1 MFASIGNSISYLSNG
16 GPVMIPI
23 IFCSFLAL
31 SVFIERLLT
40 LKREKI
46 MPPDFFEGIKKLIL
60 ADKAGEAFNLCDSN
74 DSSLARVIKVGL
86 KNHGRPRE
94 AVKEVIEEA
103 GRREVAI
110 LDKYTGIVGTIAN
123 ITPLLGLLGTVS
135 GMIKAFDVI
144 SAVGVGDPA
153 ILAGGISEA
162 LITTA
167 SGLTVAIPAF
177 VAYKF
182 LLSRADTYV
191 LEMEAYSID
200 LVELLKGEE
209 EKPKKASKPKAA
221 AKAPVKN
228 PKE

>member
-1 MFASIGNSISYLSNG
+1 
-16 GPVMIPI
+16 MIPI
-23 IFCSFLAL
+23 VFCSFLAL
-31 SVFIERLLT
+31 TVFIERLLS

-46 MPPDFFEGIKKLIL
+46 MPPGFFKGIRTLIL
-60 ADKAGEAFNLCDSN
+60 ENKIDDAFELCKSN
-74 DSSLARVIKVGL
+74 SSSLARIIEMGL
-86 KNHGRPRE
+86 KNHGKPRE

-103 GRREVAI
+103 GRREVI
-110 LDKYTGIVGTIAN
+110 LMDRYTGIIGTIAN

-144 SAVGVGDPA
+144 SEGGMGDPA

-182 LLSRADTYV
+182 LLSRADSFV
-191 LEMEAYSID
+191 FEMEAYSVD
-200 LVELLKGEE
+200 LVELLKEEE
-209 EKPKKASKPKAA
+209 EKPKKVKKNTKPK
-221 AKAPVKN
+221 
-228 PKE
+228 E

>member
-1 MFASIGNSISYLSNG
+1 
-16 GPVMIPI
+16 
-23 IFCSFLAL
+23 
-31 SVFIERLLT
+31 
-40 LKREKI
+40 

-60 ADKAGEAFNLCDSN
+60 EDKTDDAFKLCDSN
-74 DSSLARVIKVGL
+74 GSALSIIIKVGL

-103 GRREVAI
+103 GRREVAL

-135 GMIKAFDVI
+135 GMIKAFDEI
-144 SAVGVGDPA
+144 SVGGMGDPA
-153 ILAGGISEA
+153 VLAGGISEA

-167 SGLTVAIPAF
+167 SGLTIAIPAF

-182 LLSRADTYV
+182 LLSRADSFV
-191 LEMEAYSID
+191 LEMEAYSVD

-209 EKPKKASKPKAA
+209 EKPKKIRRQKATT
-221 AKAPVKN
+221 
-228 PKE
+228 

>member
-1 MFASIGNSISYLSNG
+1 MFDSIPG
-16 GPVMIPI
+16 GIVMIPI
-23 IFCSFLAL
+23 VFCSFLAL
-31 SVFIERLLT
+31 AVFIERLLA

-46 MPPDFFEGIKKLIL
+46 MPTGLFGEIKNLIL
-60 ADKAGEAFNLCDSN
+60 EDKADDASELCDSN
-74 DSSLARVIKVGL
+74 GSSLSRIIKTGL

-103 GRREVAI
+103 GRREVAL
-110 LDKYTGIVGTIAN
+110 LDKYTGIIGTIAN

-135 GMIKAFDVI
+135 GMMKAFDEI
-144 SAVGVGDPA
+144 SIGGMGDPA
-153 ILAGGISEA
+153 VLAGGISEA

-182 LLSRADTYV
+182 LLSRADSFV
-191 LEMEAYSID
+191 FEMEAYSVD

-209 EKPKKASKPKAA
+209 EKPKKVSRPKTTI
-221 AKAPVKN
+221 
-228 PKE
+228 

>member
-1 MFASIGNSISYLSNG
+1 MFAYISNSIGYLAKG
-16 GPVMIPI
+16 GIVMMPI

-31 SVFIERLLT
+31 TVFIERLLT

-46 MPPDFFEGIKKLIL
+46 MPPDLFGQIKALIMD
-60 ADKAGEAFNLCDSN
+60 DKVDEAFNLCDSN
-74 DSSLARVIKVGL
+74 GSSLSRIIKVGL
-86 KNHGRPRE
+86 ENHGRPRD

-110 LDKYTGIVGTIAN
+110 LDRYTGIIGTIAN

-144 SAVGVGDPA
+144 STVGVGDPA
-153 ILAGGISEA
+153 VLAGGISEA

-182 LLSRADTYV
+182 LLGRADSFV
-191 LEMEAYSID
+191 FEMEAYSVD

-209 EKPKKASKPKAA
+209 EKPKKINRQRATIKK
-221 AKAPVKN
+221 PVKN
-228 PKE
+228 Q

>member
-1 MFASIGNSISYLSNG
+1 MFAYISHSISYLSKG
-16 GPVMIPI
+16 GIVMMPI

-31 SVFIERLLT
+31 TVFIERLLT

-46 MPPDFFEGIKKLIL
+46 MPPDLFGQIKILIL
-60 ADKAGEAFNLCDSN
+60 EDKADDAFKLCDLN
-74 DSSLARVIKVGL
+74 GSSLSRIIKVGL
-86 KNHGRPRE
+86 ENHGRPRE

-110 LDKYTGIVGTIAN
+110 LDKYTGIIGTIAN

-153 ILAGGISEA
+153 VLAGGISEA

-182 LLSRADTYV
+182 LLSRADSFV
-191 LEMEAYSID
+191 FDMEAYSVD

-209 EKPKKASKPKAA
+209 EKPKKVSRQKATV
-221 AKAPVKN
+221 KAPAQN
-228 PKE
+228 Q

>member
-1 MFASIGNSISYLSNG
+1 MFTYIYHSIGYLAKG
-16 GPVMIPI
+16 GIVMMPI

-31 SVFIERLLT
+31 TVFIERLLT
-40 LKREKI
+40 LKREKV
-46 MPPDFFEGIKKLIL
+46 MPPDLFGQIKNLIME
-60 ADKAGEAFNLCDSN
+60 DKADDAFKLCDS
-74 DSSLARVIKVGL
+74 DSSSLAKIIKSGL
-86 KNHGRPRE
+86 NNHGKPRE
-94 AVKEVIEEA
+94 TVKEVIEEV

-110 LDKYTGIVGTIAN
+110 LDKYTGIIGTIAN

-144 SAVGVGDPA
+144 SSVGVGDPA

-182 LLSRADTYV
+182 LLGKADSLV

-209 EKPKKASKPKAA
+209 EKPKKVSRPRSTI
-221 AKAPVKN
+221 KAPVEN
-228 PKE
+228 Q